1 MVGTFREAHSWLMNG
16 GTTKPH
22 LLLGNG
28 FSMAYDRDRFSYS
41 ALSDQ
46 AEAEDLLP
54 ASAQQLMEV
63 TGSRDF
69 EAALRQL
76 EATADTLEALD
87 PVAHAATIQHL
98 RDDIGQLREA
108 LAQAVAG
115 LHPDRPYDIDDAAY
129 VRVRR
134 FLDAHKSIYSVSYDL
149 LTYWTL
155 MQDVPDATSRRSD
168 GFRDSGVAGDETVLW
183 DIYEPYG
190 QSVHYLHGA
199 LHVFLGPDGL
209 RKITYS
215 RTGLPLIEQVRE
227 QLALRRYP
235 LYVAEGESASKMTRI
250 NTSAYLARAL
260 RSLSS
265 CQGSCSST
273 GTASTRTTITSSRP
287 SYVRRSSASPCR
299 FTATRAATSTRRSSD
314 GSRTSQLAASWVAG
328 RLSSTS
334 SSTPSASSCGTCPD
348 RLDPPER
355 PRNPVHLL
363 PRRSVSRRSARRPL
377 IGR

>member
-1 MVGTFREAHSWLMNG
+1 MVVTFREAHTWLMG
-16 GTTKPH
+16 AGSTKPH

-28 FSMAYDRDRFSYS
+28 FSMAYDAERFSYS

-46 AEAEDLLP
+46 AEAEGLLP
-54 ASAQQLMEV
+54 ASARQLMEV

-69 EAALRQL
+69 EVALRQL

-87 PVAHAATIQHL
+87 PVAHAGTILHL
-98 RDDIGQLREA
+98 RDDIAELREA

-115 LHPDRPYDIDDAAY
+115 LHPDRPYDIADAAY

-155 MQDVPDATSRRSD
+155 MQDVPDTTSRRSD

-199 LHVFLGPDGL
+199 LHLFLGPDGL

-235 LYVAEGESASKMTRI
+235 LFVAEGDSASKMTRI
-250 NTSAYLARAL
+250 NNSAYLARAL

-265 CQGSCSST
+265 CQGSLLVYGHSLDSNDDHVFQAIVRSKVKRIAVSLY
-273 GTASTRTTITSSRP
+273 GDP
-287 SYVRRSSASPCR
+287 SNDVNQEIQRRVADLV
-299 FTATRAATSTRRSSD
+299 TRRALGGGTVLEHQFFD
-314 GSRTSQLAASWVAG
+314 
-328 RLSSTS
+328 
-334 SSTPSASSCGTCPD
+334 ASSVE
-348 RLDPPER
+348 LW
-355 PRNPVHLL
+355 HL
-363 PRRSVSRRSARRPL
+363 P
-377 IGR
+377 

>member
-1 MVGTFREAHSWLMNG
+1 MVMTYGQAHSWLMNG

-41 ALSDQ
+41 ALADQ
-46 AEAEDLLP
+46 AEAEGLLP

-87 PVAHAATIQHL
+87 PDAHAAIIQHL
-98 RDDIGQLREA
+98 RDDIDHLREA
-108 LAQAVAG
+108 VAQAVAG

-129 VRVRR
+129 LRVRR
-134 FLDAHKSIYSVSYDL
+134 FLDAHKSIYSVNYDL
-149 LTYWTL
+149 LAYWTL
-155 MQDVPDATSRRSD
+155 MQDVPGAASRRSD
-168 GFRDSGVAGDETVLW
+168 GFRDSGIAGDETVLW

-215 RTGLPLIEQVRE
+215 RTGLPLVEQVRE

-235 LYVAEGESASKMTRI
+235 LYVAEGESATKMARI

-265 CQGSCSST
+265 CQGSLLVYGHSLDRNDDHVLE
-273 GTASTRTTITSSRP
+273 AV
-287 SYVRRSSASPCR
+287 VRSKIKRVAVSLYSDPNSDVNLEMQRRVADL
-299 FTATRAATSTRRSSD
+299 ATR
-314 GSRTSQLAASWVAG
+314 RTLSGGTPLECAFFDAASVELWHVPW
-328 RLSSTS
+328 T
-334 SSTPSASSCGTCPD
+334 
-348 RLDPPER
+348 
-355 PRNPVHLL
+355 V
-363 PRRSVSRRSARRPL
+363 
-377 IGR
+377 

>member
-1 MVGTFREAHSWLMNG
+1 MVMTYETAHEWLMDG
-16 GTTKPH
+16 GATKPH

-28 FSMAYDRDRFSYS
+28 FSMAYDHDRFSYS
-41 ALSDQ
+41 ALADQ
-46 AEAEDLLP
+46 AEAQGLLP

-87 PVAHAATIQHL
+87 PVLHAATIQHL
-98 RDDIGQLREA
+98 RDDIGELREA
-108 LAQAVAG
+108 LAQTVAG
-115 LHPDRPYDIDDAAY
+115 LHPNRPYDIDDDAY
-129 VRVRR
+129 CRVRR
-134 FLDAHKSIYSVSYDL
+134 FLDAHRSIYSVSYDL

-155 MQDVPDATSRRSD
+155 MQDVPDSTSRRSD

-183 DIYEPYG
+183 DIYEPYN

-265 CQGSCSST
+265 CQGSLLVYGHSLDPNDNHVFE
-273 GTASTRTTITSSRP
+273 AV
-287 SYVRRSSASPCR
+287 VRSKIKRIAVSLYGDPNSDVNQEIQRRVADL
-299 FTATRAATSTRRSSD
+299 ATRRTLGSGTTLEYKFFDATSVE
-314 GSRTSQLAASWVAG
+314 LWHV
-328 RLSSTS
+328 
-334 SSTPSASSCGTCPD
+334 P
-348 RLDPPER
+348 
-355 PRNPVHLL
+355 
-363 PRRSVSRRSARRPL
+363 
-377 IGR
+377 